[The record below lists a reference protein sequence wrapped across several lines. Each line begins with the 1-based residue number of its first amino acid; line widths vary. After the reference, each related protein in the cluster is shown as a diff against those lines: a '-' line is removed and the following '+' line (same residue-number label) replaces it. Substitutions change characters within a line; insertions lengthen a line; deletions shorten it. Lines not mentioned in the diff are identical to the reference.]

1 MYAIIAFIPIIVTVI
16 VMAGFNWP
24 AKIAL
29 PLAWLLTAIVCFAA
43 WKMDL
48 ITIAA
53 QTLAG
58 FLNSIDTIVI
68 IFGAI
73 LIMNTLKQSGGM
85 GVINRMFTSVS
96 DDPRIQVIIIGFM
109 FGAFIEGAA
118 GFGTPAALAAPLLIG
133 LGFPPL
139 CAAMCALIMNS
150 TPVPYGAVGT
160 PTNTAFNMVASELS
174 AAGITNTEAWKLGL
188 TKYVALTSAIICP
201 IIIFIVVFMMVKM
214 FGKDKSTKYATKLFH
229 TFYCL
234 Q

>member
-1 MYAIIAFIPIIVTVI
+1 MYAIIAFIPIIVTII

-29 PLAWLLTAIVCFAA
+29 PLAWLITAVVCFAA
-43 WKMDL
+43 WKMDI

-53 QTLAG
+53 QTIAG

-118 GFGTPAALAAPLLIG
+118 GFGTPAALAADWFGIPAALCSNVRPDHEQHAG
-133 LGFPPL
+133 CVRRCWYTDKHRVQHGF
-139 CAAMCALIMNS
+139 
-150 TPVPYGAVGT
+150 
-160 PTNTAFNMVASELS
+160 
-174 AAGITNTEAWKLGL
+174 
-188 TKYVALTSAIICP
+188 
-201 IIIFIVVFMMVKM
+201 
-214 FGKDKSTKYATKLFH
+214 
-229 TFYCL
+229 

>member
-1 MYAIIAFIPIIVTVI
+1 
-16 VMAGFNWP
+16 
-24 AKIAL
+24 
-29 PLAWLLTAIVCFAA
+29 
-43 WKMDL
+43 MDI

-53 QTLAG
+53 QTIAG

-150 TPVPYGAVGT
+150 TPVAYGAVGT
-160 PTNTAFNMVASELS
+160 PTNTAFNMVSSEL
-174 AAGITNTEAWKLGL
+174 AGIGVTDTEAWKLGL
-188 TKYVALTSAIICP
+188 TK
-201 IIIFIVVFMMVKM
+201 
-214 FGKDKSTKYATKLFH
+214 
-229 TFYCL
+229 
-234 Q
+234 

>member
-73 LIMNTLKQSGGM
+73 LIMNTLKPVSYTHLDVYKRQSQRTDSCE
-85 GVINRMFTSVS
+85 N
-96 DDPRIQVIIIGFM
+96 
-109 FGAFIEGAA
+109 
-118 GFGTPAALAAPLLIG
+118 
-133 LGFPPL
+133 
-139 CAAMCALIMNS
+139 
-150 TPVPYGAVGT
+150 
-160 PTNTAFNMVASELS
+160 
-174 AAGITNTEAWKLGL
+174 
-188 TKYVALTSAIICP
+188 
-201 IIIFIVVFMMVKM
+201 
-214 FGKDKSTKYATKLFH
+214 
-229 TFYCL
+229 
-234 Q
+234 